1 MVQDRGWLY
10 IGQFRMVSLDALA
23 PSAMQNIVSES
34 SPPEGMSPTADSHAR
49 VGSDC
54 IPAYG
59 ESLSLASAAE
69 VNFSRNLVNWIGS
82 KDHPSAE
89 HSPAS
94 SRECTPPPPLRAP
107 ASSSPGVV
115 PM

>member
-10 IGQFRMVSLDALA
+10 IGQFRMVSLDELA
-23 PSAMQNIVSES
+23 SSAMQNIVSES
-34 SPPEGMSPTADSHAR
+34 SLPEGVSPTADSHAR

-54 IPAYG
+54 IPAY
-59 ESLSLASAAE
+59 EEFLSLTNAAE
-69 VNFSRNLVNWIGS
+69 MTFSRNLANWVGS
-82 KDHPSAE
+82 KGHPSAE

-94 SRECTPPPPLRAP
+94 SREGTPPPPLRAP